1 MVILLVLSIGS
12 IINEDFE
19 QIFNLYN
26 PAVYEVADVFE
37 TYIYRKGLGERDFS
51 YATAVGLFK
60 SVVAFLGVLGANR
73 VAKALGQEGLW

>member
-26 PAVYEVADVFE
+26 PAVYEVADILD
-37 TYIYRKGLGERDFS
+37 TYIYRVGLAGFEYSF
-51 YATAVGLFK
+51 ATAVGL
-60 SVVAFLGVLGANR
+60 SRNLIAFALVLGTNLIVR
-73 VAKALGQEGLW
+73 KFSDYTLW